1 MKHNHIVSQ
10 LLQAAQRDPNIAGR
24 LPFGPAATGTHRP
37 GSDVGVITI
46 LVANN
51 PAWGMN
57 NAANNGLKVGDIF
70 FTVEVLAHRLETVP
84 HLLHPLAE
92 TRLPFDRD
100 GSIAPIQQQIK
111 TCVAN
116 PPALVDEWHAYYR
129 QLKRM
134 CRHAA

>member
-10 LLQAAQRDPNIAGR
+10 LLQAAQRDPNIAGW

-84 HLLHPLAE
+84 YLLHPLPDPHPMPRASSQPP
-92 TRLPFDRD
+92 TPSPFPIRVPCPVPAPSRQPLPD
-100 GSIAPIQQQIK
+100 
-111 TCVAN
+111 
-116 PPALVDEWHAYYR
+116 
-129 QLKRM
+129 
-134 CRHAA
+134 